1 MPDEK
6 VARRSALQNIGLVM
20 MGIGDGLT
28 GGNTLSN
35 YHNIQAAAQRD
46 KMQRDLEQQKMEA
59 DMIRSGNYPVDPA
72 VQPPGGFDQS
82 QMFNFN
88 GKAYY
93 KEQKQNYVPAF
104 TIGDNGQMIP
114 IITPNNPPGM
124 VPKGTKI
131 VPTSTMQSSE
141 DKIREAVT
149 KSELTSAAGILP
161 KMDQAQEAVKMLK
174 EQYYKGVTPM
184 DIQKGD
190 IQGGLKARISGIG
203 QSAMSSMGA
212 NPDLNVYKSNR
223 GAFASLIS
231 KGGFLEAGVLTNQD
245 IERVLKAVPDEGSTK
260 KEAETKWKEV
270 EGILGKARNRY
281 EKKLSDSTGNKN
293 NDASTNG
300 FRTFSVGGVTYNIPE
315 DKVDAFKKAKGL
327 K

>member
-1 MPDEK
+1 MPSQE
-6 VARRSALQNIGLVM
+6 RSLLKTIGVGL
-20 MGIGDGLT
+20 MGFGEGMT
-28 GGNTLSN
+28 GTPYLSN
-35 YHNIQAAAQRD
+35 YQKMEAQARQDR
-46 KMQRDLEQQKMEA
+46 MQRDLEQQKIEA
-59 DMIRSGNYPVDPA
+59 DLIRGGNYPINPSI
-72 VQPPGGFDQS
+72 QPPGGFDQS
-82 QMFNFN
+82 QMFSFG
-88 GKAYY
+88 GKPYMKA
-93 KEQKQNYVPAF
+93 EKQNYVPAF

-131 VPTSTMQSSE
+131 IPNSTMQSSE

-174 EQYYKGVTPM
+174 EQYYKGFSPLDV
-184 DIQKGD
+184 QKGD
-190 IQGGLKARISGIG
+190 LKGGLKARIGGLG
-203 QSAMSSMGA
+203 QSAMSAAGA

-260 KEAETKWKEV
+260 KEADTKWKEV
-270 EGILGKARNRY
+270 EGILGKARSRY
-281 EKKLSDSTGNKN
+281 EKKFSNATGNEEKSKN
-293 NDASTNG
+293 DDKYQQYLKLI
-300 FRTFSVGGVTYNIPE
+300 GG
-315 DKVDAFKKAKGL
+315 AK
-327 K
+327 

>member
-1 MPDEK
+1 MPNEK
-6 VARRSALQNIGLVM
+6 ASLLQTIGIGL
-20 MGIGDGLT
+20 MGFGQGMTGQPYLT
-28 GGNTLSN
+28 N
-35 YHNIQAAAQRD
+35 YQNIQADAQRA

-59 DMIRSGNYPVDPA
+59 NLIERGNYPINSS

-82 QMFNFN
+82 QMFSFG
-88 GKAYY
+88 GKPYMKA
-93 KEQKQNYVPAF
+93 EKQNYVPAF

-131 VPTSTMQSSE
+131 VPSSTMQSSE

-174 EQYYKGVTPM
+174 EQYYKGFSPSDV
-184 DIQKGD
+184 QKGD
-190 IQGGLKARISGIG
+190 IQGGLKARIGGLG
-203 QSAMSSMGA
+203 QSAMSAVGA

-260 KEAETKWKEV
+260 KEADTKWQEV
-270 EGILGKARNRY
+270 EGILGKARSRY
-281 EKKLSDSTGNKN
+281 EKKFSNVTGNEEKSKN
-293 NDASTNG
+293 DDKYQQYLKLI
-300 FRTFSVGGVTYNIPE
+300 GG
-315 DKVDAFKKAKGL
+315 AK
-327 K
+327 

>member
-35 YHNIQAAAQRD
+35 FHNIQAAAQRD

-59 DMIRSGNYPVDPA
+59 GLIEKGNYPINPS
-72 VQPPGGFDQS
+72 VQPQGGFDQS
-82 QMFNFN
+82 QMFSFG
-88 GKAYY
+88 GKPYMKAP
-93 KEQKQNYVPAF
+93 QQSYVQAW
-104 TIGDNGQMIP
+104 TVGDDGQLKP

-124 VPKGTKI
+124 LPNKAKVY
-131 VPTSTMQSSE
+131 PTSTMQSSE
-141 DKIREAVT
+141 DKIKEAVT

-174 EQYYKGVTPM
+174 EQYYKGFTPM
-184 DIQKGD
+184 DVQKGD
-190 IQGGLKARISGIG
+190 IKGGLKARISGIG
-203 QSAMSSMGA
+203 QSAMSAAGA

-260 KEAETKWKEV
+260 KEADTKWQEV
-270 EGILGKARNRY
+270 EGILGKARQRY
-281 EKKLSDSTGNKN
+281 EKKFSDSTSGQEKSKN
-293 NDASTNG
+293 D
-300 FRTFSVGGVTYNIPE
+300 
-315 DKVDAFKKAKGL
+315 DKYQQYLKLISGAK
-327 K
+327 

>member
-1 MPDEK
+1 MPSQE
-6 VARRSALQNIGLVM
+6 RSLLKTIGVGL
-20 MGIGDGLT
+20 MGFGEGMT
-28 GGNTLSN
+28 GAPYLSN
-35 YHNIQAAAQRD
+35 YQKMEAQARQDR
-46 KMQRDLEQQKMEA
+46 MQRDLEQQKIEA
-59 DMIRSGNYPVDPA
+59 DLIRGGNYPINPS
-72 VQPPGGFDQS
+72 VQPPGGFEQS
-82 QMFNFN
+82 QMFSFG
-88 GKAYY
+88 GKPYMKA
-93 KEQKQNYVPAF
+93 EKQNYVPAF

-131 VPTSTMQSSE
+131 IPNSTMQSSE

-174 EQYYKGVTPM
+174 EQYYKGFSPSDV
-184 DIQKGD
+184 QKGD
-190 IQGGLKARISGIG
+190 IKGGLKARIGGLG
-203 QSAMSSMGA
+203 QSAMSAVGA

-260 KEAETKWKEV
+260 KEADTKWKEV
-270 EGILGKARNRY
+270 EGILGKARSRY
-281 EKKLSDSTGNKN
+281 EKKFSNVTGNEEKSKN
-293 NDASTNG
+293 DDKYQQYLKLI
-300 FRTFSVGGVTYNIPE
+300 GG
-315 DKVDAFKKAKGL
+315 AK
-327 K
+327 